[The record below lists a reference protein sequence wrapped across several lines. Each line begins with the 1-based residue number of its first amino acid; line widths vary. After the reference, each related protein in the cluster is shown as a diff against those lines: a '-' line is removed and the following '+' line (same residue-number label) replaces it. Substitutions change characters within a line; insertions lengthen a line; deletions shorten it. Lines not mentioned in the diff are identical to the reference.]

1 MLCCCCI
8 SHCARP
14 WSRTRSVSR
23 SCPLE
28 DIQKLKDQIERNSAN
43 ITQVQNDVAS
53 VQNDVTAVQG
63 DVAAVLGS
71 NITKVL
77 VDVVAVEFET
87 FKIFSL
93 VIISL
98 CSLYY
103 PWDINTL
110 FFNNLHKCV
119 KILCIF

>member
-1 MLCCCCI
+1 M
-8 SHCARP
+8 
-14 WSRTRSVSR
+14 
-23 SCPLE
+23 
-28 DIQKLKDQIERNSAN
+28 KDQIERNSAN

-87 FKIFSL
+87 FKIFSC

-119 KILCIF
+119 KILYSNIFMVISRFHGDHHLTFKL